1 MYTEKAFLEI
11 SHKIHKGNTCARVSF
26 LKFIKKNTLEQLFSC
41 ELCEIS
47 KNTFFTEPGGKPL
60 ILQSFL
66 SPPSF
71 HLFIASYSYLL
82 LSVSVLQLIAI
93 FYDSCSYLSG
103 LLFLI
108 PKTEFVSSFAFVLCS
123 LFPSADWAL
132 LYCVID
138 RKVRDIIFKAIFS
151 PSGRYQNIQDN
162 TEYNSVLVFRIILKI
177 FAVSMLS
184 VMSSSVTGRGFISN
198 L

>member
-11 SHKIHKGNTCARVSF
+11 SHKIHKENTCARVSF
-26 LKFIKKNTLEQLFSC
+26 LKFTKKKTLEQLFSC

-47 KNTFFTEPGGKPL
+47 KNTFFTEPGGTPL
-60 ILQSFL
+60 ILRSFL

-108 PKTEFVSSFAFVLCS
+108 PKTEFVFSFAFVLCS

-132 LYCVID
+132 LDCVID
-138 RKVRDIIFKAIFS
+138 RKVRDIIFEAIFG
-151 PSGRYQNIQDN
+151 PSRRYQNIQVN
-162 TEYNSVLVFRIILKI
+162 TEYNSVLLFRIILKI

-184 VMSSSVTGRGFISN
+184 IMSSSVTGRGFISN